1 MSIVALA
8 FLAKFVATFVAA
20 IINKMSVRDSLAF
33 GLVMNTKGL
42 LAIIILN
49 SGRDLHVL
57 DHNTFSV
64 MMLAIL
70 IMTAAVG
77 PILALIY
84 KSNVPS
90 KQHTHR
96 SIRSIQANSDNV
108 SSVINLLEISNPTK
122 QSPMFVFAVHLVEL
136 SGHASAM
143 LIVHDTCSNIR
154 KTSKITAKNQKHS
167 SPSDQIVAAFEKL
180 ETESE
185 ESSLFVDA
193 LTVVSSYASMHE
205 DICNLA
211 DDKSAD
217 LIIIPF
223 HKQSTIDGG
232 MDNGN
237 PSFRGI
243 NKNLLEN
250 SSCSVAIFVDRGL
263 TDSSNIK
270 NEDGHGCCRCAMLFI
285 SGSDD
290 REALAYAWRMASN
303 PNPKPNISLTVVRF
317 IVSKDAAVH
326 SDLPPNNPNN
336 NDHDHDEDEKK
347 NILEMI
353 EENEKE
359 KQLDDQYIESFVL
372 NARNQPSIKLIHEV
386 LNNGEETLKLISA
399 MGNDYDLYIV
409 GIGQTGSSPLTFGLS
424 EWGDCPE
431 LGPLGDALASSNIV
445 ASASILIV
453 HQGRAVGKSLFS

>member
-1 MSIVALA
+1 
-8 FLAKFVATFVAA
+8 
-20 IINKMSVRDSLAF
+20 
-33 GLVMNTKGL
+33 
-42 LAIIILN
+42 
-49 SGRDLHVL
+49 
-57 DHNTFSV
+57 
-64 MMLAIL
+64 MLAIL
-70 IMTAAVG
+70 IMTSAVG

-90 KQHTHR
+90 KQHKHR
-96 SIRSIQANSDNV
+96 SIRSIQPNSEFRILTCFHSTSNV

-167 SPSDQIVAAFEKL
+167 SPSNQIVAAFEKL

-185 ESSLFVDA
+185 ESSLFAEA

-223 HKQSTIDGG
+223 HKESTIDEG

-237 PSFRGI
+237 PSFKGI
-243 NKNLLEN
+243 NKNLLDN
-250 SSCSVAIFVDRGL
+250 ASCSVAIFVDREL

-290 REALAYAWRMASN
+290 HEALAYAWRMASN
-303 PNPKPNISLTVVRF
+303 PNPKPNIRLTVVRF
-317 IVSKDAAVH
+317 IISKDAAVH

-347 NILEMI
+347 NILEVI

-372 NARNQPSIKLIHEV
+372 NTRNQPSIKLIHEV
-386 LNNGEETLKLISA
+386 LNNGEDTLKLISA

-409 GIGQTGSSPLTFGLS
+409 GRGQTGSSPLTFGLS
-424 EWGDCPE
+424 EWGDCLE